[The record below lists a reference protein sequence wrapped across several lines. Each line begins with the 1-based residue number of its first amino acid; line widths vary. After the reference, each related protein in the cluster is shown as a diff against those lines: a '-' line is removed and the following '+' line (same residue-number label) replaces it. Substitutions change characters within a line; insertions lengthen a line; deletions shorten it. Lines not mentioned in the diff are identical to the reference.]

1 MAFLDAAYE
10 VLKQAGQP
18 LHYVEI
24 ANGFP
29 MPQTMETYLEDRAKC
44 SG

>member
-1 MAFLDAAYE
+1 MTFLDAAYE
-10 VLKQAGQP
+10 ILKRAGQP
-18 LHYVEI
+18 LYYAEN

-29 MPQTMETYLEDRAKC
+29 VPQTMETYLEDRAKC